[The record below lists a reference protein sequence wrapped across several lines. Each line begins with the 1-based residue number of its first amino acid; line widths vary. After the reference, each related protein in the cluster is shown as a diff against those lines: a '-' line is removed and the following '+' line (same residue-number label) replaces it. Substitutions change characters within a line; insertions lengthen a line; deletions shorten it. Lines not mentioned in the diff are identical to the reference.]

1 MLALGIISCASSQER
16 LSATTQRVP
25 SGQSASRMTTAFSMT
40 ATLTLQH
47 RPKLYF
53 DSNRNNTN
61 YEIYV
66 ANADGSDPHALT
78 HDTHY
83 DSWWPQPSPNGA
95 WIVFYRTPRGTH
107 DRDYG
112 KTSLWRMRTDGT
124 DLTEIIPNHGYGWEI
139 QGHAEWS
146 PDSRYLVMFGG
157 SRINPQIWITNA
169 DGTNP
174 VQITNRGGTN
184 IDPTWSP
191 NGQQI
196 AFVGCPQ
203 SFCLPSSYS
212 IYTMNSEGSD
222 LRRLTNNSMENH
234 DPSYS
239 PDGKYIAWLV
249 HTSTSG
255 NAGLGSWNIFVM
267 NANGSDQHNL
277 TNDSAINSRPAW
289 SIDGSDTI
297 LFFRVAPGK
306 KHWQLFSI
314 PVSGGPMTQLTNVH
328 ADSEY
333 PIE

>member
-1 MLALGIISCASSQER
+1 
-16 LSATTQRVP
+16 
-25 SGQSASRMTTAFSMT
+25 MTTAFSMT

-306 KHWQLFSI
+306 RHWQLFSI